1 MTDSE
6 LISRFKRDPE
16 TAYSHLLERY
26 TRVILRMIRRFMY
39 DEDEVMEVY
48 TSVCER
54 LRARDFHALRR
65 FRINKELTPWLSV
78 VVANACRDRFRKRR
92 AVSVPQSVLSR
103 LNKLEKLTFR
113 YYFQDQL
120 RQDEIAEMLAGKHGL
135 ACSTYDVTL
144 AIDKIN
150 GLLSVNKRWHL
161 LNAIHQ
167 NMSMLSVEDLR
178 NMGFE
183 AAIHDGPGPLVADVD
198 EERLRR
204 LEDALARLSSEDQ
217 LLVLLR
223 FEHSL
228 KASQIADAMGY
239 ENHKYVYTRLR
250 TVTSQLR
257 RMVGEA

>member
-16 TAYSHLLERY
+16 SAYANLLDRY
-26 TRVILRMIRRFMY
+26 STVILRMIRRFMY
-39 DEDEVMEVY
+39 DDDEVMEVY

-65 FRINKELTPWLSV
+65 FRINKELAPWLSV
-78 VVANACRDRFRKRR
+78 VVANACRDRFRKKR
-92 AVSVPQSVLSR
+92 AVSVPQSVLEK
-103 LNKLEKLTFR
+103 LNNLEKLVFK

-120 RQDEIAEMLAGKHGL
+120 RHDEIAATVTGKNGL
-135 ACSTYDVTL
+135 DCSTYDVTL

-150 GLLSVNKRWHL
+150 SLLSVSKRWHL

-183 AAIHDGPGPLVADVD
+183 VAVYDRQGPMAEDSK
-198 EERLRR
+198 EERLQR
-204 LEDALARLSSEDQ
+204 LDDALGKLDPEDQ

-239 ENHKYVYTRLR
+239 DNHKYVYTRLR
-250 TVTSQLR
+250 TVTNRLR